1 MPQSPSPFMRV
12 LDRGVYRGPH
22 LYSAFPMVRLTLDL
36 GALEAWP
43 SNLLPDFNA
52 RLLAL
57 LPGLKDHGCSLQ
69 RPGGFVTRLQAGTW
83 LGHVTEH
90 VALEL
95 QAQVG
100 HRATRGKTRSVRSQP
115 GVYHVLYAYQ
125 DEQVALLA
133 GRTALQLVD
142 SLLPP
147 DLRGVRGLERIC
159 ADPQLQGLQQPSLQ
173 QPFDVPALLAALE
186 QLAQQRRLGPTT
198 RALVKEA
205 RRRRIP
211 VRRLD
216 EHSLVLLGTG
226 RWQKRLRASITGDTA
241 HLAVVFAGNKATT
254 KALLAKAGV
263 PVPRGAVVR
272 NLAAA
277 VQEAARLGF
286 PVVVKPLGG
295 NHGRGVSVD
304 VQNAA
309 EVQTAFERAAQ
320 HSAQQPGRVV
330 VEQYYPGHD
339 HRVLVVGGQV
349 VAVSQRVPAHVTGD
363 GVQSVQALIDEVN
376 RDPRRGVGHE
386 QVMTRIT
393 VDAPVLSLLAKRG
406 YNLGSVPGAGETV
419 MLRETANLSTG
430 GSAIDRTDEIHPDN
444 AFFARR
450 AATTIGLDVAGIDF
464 IAPDIARS
472 VRETG
477 GGIVEV
483 NAAPGF
489 RMHLEPS
496 QGQPRAVARPVLSVL
511 YPPGAPTQI
520 PILAITG
527 TNGKTTTA
535 RMIAHVLTCQ
545 GQTVGLTSSS
555 GVYVD
560 GHLVAE
566 GDATGPRSARL
577 VLEDPTVDV
586 AVLETARG
594 GLLREGLGFQRCDVG
609 VVLNVEADHL
619 GLKGVDTLDDLARVK
634 SVIVNVVRRGGT
646 SVLNADDLLTLRMAR
661 RAGGRPAFFSLRGDD
676 LPTIL
681 QRHVAEGGLAAVQET
696 IDGASWI
703 VLHQAGERTPIIRTA
718 DIPATLQG
726 QAAFNVQNA
735 LAATLACVA
744 HGVSPANVA
753 GALRSFTS
761 SFEQAPGRL
770 NVYDGHAFRV
780 ILDYAHNAAGL
791 RALGDLIQKLRAE
804 HSRVLGMVSIPGD
817 RRDEDIFELG
827 QVAAQIFDD
836 LVFREAPDGR
846 GRPAGDVL
854 EKLTEG
860 ALRWGFPADRIH
872 RVLDEHAAVEAT
884 LELAELGDLVVLLPT
899 AIASVWAQVVNFK
912 VKEGQS
918 PDGVSPGDVAPVE

>member
-1 MPQSPSPFMRV
+1 M
-12 LDRGVYRGPH
+12 
-22 LYSAFPMVRLTLDL
+22 
-36 GALEAWP
+36 
-43 SNLLPDFNA
+43 
-52 RLLAL
+52 
-57 LPGLKDHGCSLQ
+57 
-69 RPGGFVTRLQAGTW
+69 
-83 LGHVTEH
+83 
-90 VALEL
+90 
-95 QAQVG
+95 
-100 HRATRGKTRSVRSQP
+100 
-115 GVYHVLYAYQ
+115 
-125 DEQVALLA
+125 
-133 GRTALQLVD
+133 
-142 SLLPP
+142 
-147 DLRGVRGLERIC
+147 
-159 ADPQLQGLQQPSLQ
+159 
-173 QPFDVPALLAALE
+173 
-186 QLAQQRRLGPTT
+186 
-198 RALVKEA
+198 
-205 RRRRIP
+205 
-211 VRRLD
+211 
-216 EHSLVLLGTG
+216 
-226 RWQKRLRASITGDTA
+226 
-241 HLAVVFAGNKATT
+241 
-254 KALLAKAGV
+254 
-263 PVPRGAVVR
+263 
-272 NLAAA
+272 
-277 VQEAARLGF
+277 
-286 PVVVKPLGG
+286 
-295 NHGRGVSVD
+295 D
-304 VQNAA
+304 VQRAA

-320 HSAQQPGRVV
+320 HSAQQSAQQPARVV
-330 VEQYYPGHD
+330 VEEYYPGHD
-339 HRVLVVGGQV
+339 HRILVVGGQV
-349 VAVSQRVPAHVTGD
+349 VAVSQRVPAHVIGD
-363 GVQSVQALIDEVN
+363 GVQTVQALIDEVN

-406 YNLGSVPGAGETV
+406 YTLDSVPDTGETV

-444 AFFARR
+444 AFLARR

-511 YPPGAPTQI
+511 YPPGTPTQI

-535 RMIAHVLTCQ
+535 RMIAHILSCQ
-545 GQTVGLTSSS
+545 GQTVGLTSTG

-560 GHLVAE
+560 GHLIAA

-594 GLLREGLGFQRCDVG
+594 GLLREGLAFQRCDVG

-619 GLKGVDTLDDLARVK
+619 GLKGIDTLDDLARVK

-646 SVLNADDLLTLRMAR
+646 SVLNADDPLTLRMAR
-661 RAGGRPAFFSLRGDD
+661 RAGGRPAFFSMHGDN
-676 LPTIL
+676 LPAVL
-681 QRHVAEGGLAAVQET
+681 QRHISEGGLAAVQET
-696 IDGASWI
+696 IEGEAWI
-703 VLHQAGERTPIIRTA
+703 VLHRAGERTPVIRTA

-744 HGVSPANVA
+744 HGVSPADVA

-770 NVYDGHAFRV
+770 NIYEGHDFRV

-791 RALGDLIQKLRAE
+791 RALGDLIQKLRTQ

-860 ALRWGFPADRIH
+860 ALMWGFPTDRIH
-872 RVLDEHAAVEAT
+872 RVLDEHAAVEAA
-884 LELAELGDLVVLLPT
+884 LGLAEPGDLVVLLPT
-899 AIASVWAQVVNFK
+899 AIASVWAQVVNFGA
-912 VKEGQS
+912 EG
-918 PDGVSPGDVAPVE
+918 G

>member
-1 MPQSPSPFMRV
+1 MLKSPTQLMHV
-12 LDRGVYRGPH
+12 LDRGIYRGPH

-36 GALEAWP
+36 GALEEWP

-52 RLLAL
+52 RLLTL
-57 LPGLKDHGCSLQ
+57 LPGLNDHGCSLQ
-69 RPGGFVTRLQAGTW
+69 RPGGFVARLQAGTW

-95 QAQVG
+95 QTQVG

-115 GVYHVLYAYQ
+115 GVYNVLYAYQ

-133 GRTALQLVD
+133 GRIALQLVD

-147 DLRGVRGLERIC
+147 ELRGVRGLDRIC
-159 ADPQLQGLQQPSLQ
+159 TGPQYPNTQQT
-173 QPFDVPALLAALE
+173 FDLPALLAALE
-186 QLAQQRRLGPTT
+186 QLARRRALGPTT
-198 RALVKEA
+198 RALVEEA

-216 EHSLVLLGTG
+216 EQSLVLLGTG
-226 RWQKRLRASITGDTA
+226 RWQKRLRASITGDTS
-241 HLAVVFAGNKATT
+241 HLAVVFASNKAMT
-254 KALLAKAGV
+254 KALLAREGV
-263 PVPRGAVVR
+263 PVPHGAVVR
-272 NLAAA
+272 DVEAA
-277 VQEAARLGF
+277 VQEASRLGF
-286 PVVVKPLGG
+286 PVVVKPLNG

-304 VQNAA
+304 LQDAA
-309 EVQTAFERAAQ
+309 EVRTGFGRAAQ
-320 HSAQQPGRVV
+320 HSAQVL
-330 VEQYYPGHD
+330 VEQYYRGHD
-339 HRVLVVGGQV
+339 YRILVVGGQV
-349 VAVSQRVPAHVTGD
+349 VAVSQRLPAHVTGD
-363 GVQSVQALIDEVN
+363 GVQTVQALVNEIN

-393 VDAPVLSLLAKRG
+393 VDAPAVSLLAKHG
-406 YNLGSVPGAGETV
+406 YTLDSVPAAGETV
-419 MLRETANLSTG
+419 VLRETANLSTG
-430 GSAIDRTDEIHPDN
+430 GTALDRTDEIHPEN

-450 AATTIGLDVAGIDF
+450 AATTLGLDVAGIDF
-464 IAPDIARS
+464 IAPDISRS

-489 RMHLEPS
+489 RMHLDPS
-496 QGQPRAVARPVLSVL
+496 QGQPRAVARPVIAML
-511 YPPGAPTQI
+511 YPPGAPSQI

-535 RMIAHVLTCQ
+535 RMIAHILKHQ
-545 GQTVGLTSSS
+545 GQTVGLTSTG

-560 GHLVAE
+560 GHLVAA

-577 VLEDPTVDV
+577 VLEDPSVDV

-594 GLLREGLGFQRCDVG
+594 GLLREGLGFQQCDVG
-609 VVLNVEADHL
+609 VVLNVQSDHL
-619 GLKGVDTLDDLARVK
+619 GLKGIDTLEDLARVK

-646 SVLNADDLLTLRMAR
+646 SVLNADDALTLRMAR
-661 RAGGRPAFFSLRGDD
+661 RAGGHAAFFSLHGDD
-676 LPTIL
+676 LPPTL
-681 QRHVAEGGLAAVQET
+681 QRHISEGGLAAVQET
-696 IDGASWI
+696 SEGEAWI
-703 VLHQAGERTPIIRTA
+703 VLHQAGQRTPAIRTA

-744 HGVSPANVA
+744 HGVPSGEVA
-753 GALRSFTS
+753 QALQSFTS
-761 SFEQAPGRL
+761 SFEEAPGRL

-791 RALGDLIQKLRAE
+791 RALGDLIQKLRVN

-817 RRDEDIFELG
+817 RRDEDIFEVG
-827 QVAAQIFDD
+827 QVAAQIFDE
-836 LVFREAPDGR
+836 LIFREAPDGR
-846 GRPAGDVL
+846 GRPTGDVM

-860 ALRWGFPADRIH
+860 ALMGGFPAARIH
-872 RVLDEHAAVEAT
+872 RVLDEQAAVEAT
-884 LELAELGDLVVLLPT
+884 LRMANPGDLVVLLPT
-899 AIASVWAQVVNFK
+899 AIAAVWAQVLSFRPT
-912 VKEGQS
+912 E
-918 PDGVSPGDVAPVE
+918 E